1 MNQKSIS
8 LAWAYLR
15 CKDKHFFSLNKTFQ
29 EFYFNLFHPPT
40 QHTLTVCP
48 NQQQPSSNLHQR
60 KPTFSTP
67 PLNVYSSGI
76 AKRSSLSGISAQ
88 FNQPASFN
96 KPINTKK
103 EQLTPSCSFSISI
116 TIKLLTVDF
125 ITHAHVLHKNHRECR
140 F

>member
-15 CKDKHFFSLNKTFQ
+15 CKDKHFFTLHKTFQ

-48 NQQQPSSNLHQR
+48 NQQQPSSNLHRR

-67 PLNVYSSGI
+67 THNVYSPGQ

-88 FNQPASFN
+88 FNQPASFYY
-96 KPINTKK
+96 
-103 EQLTPSCSFSISI
+103 QLTQKKSNSH
-116 TIKLLTVDF
+116 TELLFLYINHNQTVDS
-125 ITHAHVLHKNHRECR
+125 
-140 F
+140 

>member
-1 MNQKSIS
+1 MNQKFIS

-15 CKDKHFFSLNKTFQ
+15 CKDKHFFTLHKTFQ

-48 NQQQPSSNLHQR
+48 NQQQPSSNLHRR

-67 PLNVYSSGI
+67 THNVYSPGQ

-88 FNQPASFN
+88 FNQPASFYY
-96 KPINTKK
+96 
-103 EQLTPSCSFSISI
+103 QLTQKKSNSSPSCSFSISI

-125 ITHAHVLHKNHRECR
+125 ITRVHVLHKNHRECR